1 MKEISL
7 IKHAKGALGL
17 RVFGL
22 GPNLKPTNGL
32 IKLQK
37 LLDNNA
43 FWAKDRTINDLKKCL
58 ANSDVVISLWVG
70 KEIVG
75 FGRALTDGIYRGVLW
90 DIVIDQN
97 HQGKG
102 FGTLIVKNLLSSK
115 KIKNTKEL
123 SFLEAE
129 LITGK
134 THQIRKHCYEL
145 GFPIVGDKK
154 YFFSVSVNRATK
166 FFCIIVSSI
175 CIPTVLGSKPI
186 LTPSPKIDP
195 LLTQLVTKINNIMR
209 NFLIIF

>member
-7 IKHAKGALGL
+7 IKHSKGALGL

-32 IKLQK
+32 FKLQK

-43 FWAKDRTINDLKKCL
+43 FWAKNRTLNDLKKCL
-58 ANSDVVISLWVG
+58 ANSDVIISLWVG

-102 FGTLIVKNLLSSK
+102 FSKLIVNNLLSSK
-115 KIKNTKEL
+115 EIKNTKKIYLMTTNKKLFYSQMDFKEVTSQNL
-123 SFLEAE
+123 
-129 LITGK
+129 LIRE
-134 THQIRKHCYEL
+134 I
-145 GFPIVGDKK
+145 
-154 YFFSVSVNRATK
+154 
-166 FFCIIVSSI
+166 
-175 CIPTVLGSKPI
+175 
-186 LTPSPKIDP
+186 
-195 LLTQLVTKINNIMR
+195 
-209 NFLIIF
+209 